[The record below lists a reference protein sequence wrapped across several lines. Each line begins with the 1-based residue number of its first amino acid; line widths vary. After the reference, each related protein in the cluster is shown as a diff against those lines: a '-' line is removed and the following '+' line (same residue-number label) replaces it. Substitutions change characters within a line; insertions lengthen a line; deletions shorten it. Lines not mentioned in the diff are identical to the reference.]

1 MARRVDLIEIY
12 GRIRKACREAG
23 SQKAFAEKAGV
34 SAAFVSAVLNGQKP
48 PSAAMLSHVGI
59 KRVVYYADANE

>member
-1 MARRVDLIEIY
+1 MNRKVDLIEIY

-23 SQKAFAEKAGV
+23 SQKAFADKAGV

-48 PSAAMLSHVGI
+48 PSSAMLSHVGI
-59 KRVVYYADANE
+59 KRVVYFEEASN